1 LPIIGITADAT
12 AETEAKCLQAG
23 MDSRITK
30 PVHAQLLLKTIETYC
45 SGSAATFMTPDIK
58 PACRQDIVEGM
69 SCEAATT
76 SDAVDRTQI
85 QYLRSIGDQAFV
97 NNMVESFLEDINQT
111 LDPVRRAVKNGD
123 ISEFRFCAHAFKS
136 SGNNMGARAL
146 SLLCGQLEQINDA
159 DFSQHKHEYLAQIEQ
174 EITRA
179 VHMLK
184 TDVFTDAAPVLE
196 KTG

>member
-1 LPIIGITADAT
+1 
-12 AETEAKCLQAG
+12 
-23 MDSRITK
+23 
-30 PVHAQLLLKTIETYC
+30 
-45 SGSAATFMTPDIK
+45 
-58 PACRQDIVEGM
+58 
-69 SCEAATT
+69 
-76 SDAVDRTQI
+76 
-85 QYLRSIGDQAFV
+85 
-97 NNMVESFLEDINQT
+97 MVESFLEDINQT